1 MKSIRMRLIT
11 YFSILIAVALVG
23 MSGVAL
29 YQASEA
35 IENEAVSGMDRLA
48 AESALTTT
56 TRIEKQMVALEMI
69 ARRADMETMDWSTQR
84 TILNNQMKRTEFLSF
99 AVVDLEGNARFND
112 GAEANVVDRAY
123 FKSALEGT
131 TNVSDVVISRLTGNP
146 EIVYATPIFNGS
158 NVVGVL
164 IARRDGYVLSDIT
177 DSLGYGA
184 TGYAYMINENG
195 MVVAHN
201 DRDRVKNQ
209 LNPIEQAESDPSLKD
224 VATLFKK
231 ILDEKAGVHQYTYND
246 KKLIAA
252 FQPVKGSHWTLVI
265 TADDSEVLASIPKM
279 RTSLY
284 LLTLGVLLI
293 SIVVVYFVGTNMAKP
308 IIGIKNQAETIAGL
322 DLSKDVPDK
331 FKNRKDEI
339 GSLAISL
346 QSLVDSLRTI
356 IVEIKNS
363 AELVASSSEE
373 LTASSQQS
381 ATITEDVAKAIDE
394 IAHGASNQA
403 KSTEAGTEQGLVLGK
418 SIEKDQEE
426 LVKLNHASD
435 KVSRLV
441 GEGLVEIEKLNSIS
455 DESGRASETV
465 HKGILLTHASSQRIE
480 AASQVIAAIADQ
492 TNLLALNAAIEAA
505 RAGEQGRGFAVVAEE
520 IRKLAEQST
529 ASTKTIDEVVKEL
542 QSNSNESVKVIEK
555 VLEITKT
562 QNISVRQTRDKYL
575 EIAEAM
581 KSAEKAVEGLN
592 VSSKEMDV
600 IKGEILDALQ
610 NLAAIAEENSA
621 ATQEVSASME
631 EQMSSIEDL
640 ATASEGLSELAVK
653 LQNITL
659 KFTT

>member
-29 YQASEA
+29 FQASEA

-69 ARRADMETMDWSTQR
+69 ARRADMESMDWDTQR

-99 AVVDLEGNARFND
+99 AVVDLKGNATFND
-112 GAEANVVDRAY
+112 GAEANIVDRAY
-123 FKSALEGT
+123 FKTALEGT

-146 EIVYATPIFNGS
+146 EIVYATPIFNGNS
-158 NVVGVL
+158 VVGVL

-177 DSLGYGA
+177 DTLGYGA
-184 TGYAYMINENG
+184 SGYAYMINENG
-195 MVVAHN
+195 MVVAHK
-201 DRDRVKNQ
+201 DRERVKNQ
-209 LNPIEQAESDPSLKD
+209 MNPIEQAETDEALKD

-231 ILDEKAGVHQYTYND
+231 IIDDKAGVHQYTYNG
-246 KKLIAA
+246 KNLIAA
-252 FQPVKGSHWTLVI
+252 YQPVKGSHWTLVI
-265 TADDSEVLASIPKM
+265 TADESEVLASIPKM
-279 RTSLY
+279 RMSLY
-284 LLTLGVLLI
+284 MMTLIVLLL
-293 SIVVVYFVGTNMAKP
+293 SIVVVYVVGTNMAKP
-308 IIGIKNQAETIAGL
+308 IIGIKKQAETIAAL

-339 GSLAISL
+339 GSLAVSL
-346 QSLVDSLRTI
+346 QSLVDSLRAI

-363 AELVASSSEE
+363 AEQVASSSEE

-381 ATITEDVAKAIDE
+381 AIITEDVAKAIDE

-403 KSTEAGTEQGLVLGK
+403 KSTEAGTEQGIVLGK

-426 LVKLNHASD
+426 LVKLNQASD

-441 GEGLVEIEKLNSIS
+441 GEGLLEIEKLNGIAE
-455 DESGRASETV
+455 ESGRASETV

-480 AASQVIAAIADQ
+480 AASQVIATIADQ

-542 QSNSNESVKVIEK
+542 QANSNESVKVIEK
-555 VLEITKT
+555 VLEITKS
-562 QNISVRQTRDKYL
+562 QNISVRQTREKYL
-575 EIAEAM
+575 EISEAM
-581 KSAEKAVEGLN
+581 KSAEKAMEGLN
-592 VSSKEMDV
+592 FSSKEMDI
-600 IKGEILDALQ
+600 IKAEILDALQ
-610 NLAAIAEENSA
+610 NLAAIAQENSA
-621 ATQEVSASME
+621 ATEEVSASME

-653 LQNITL
+653 LQGITL